1 MCFTASRS
9 STAAGLPG
17 KVYNQTITPPPFCLQ
32 CVGHGCG
39 LPFAVLGPTG
49 VEGEATKVNVVL
61 CPNNDAYA
69 REVELPNATVEI
81 NLVNTDNEQD
91 KHLSLK

>member
-1 MCFTASRS
+1 
-9 STAAGLPG
+9 
-17 KVYNQTITPPPFCLQ
+17 
-32 CVGHGCG
+32 
-39 LPFAVLGPTG
+39 